1 MVQVTS
7 KHWVLEPCT
16 LLNAS
21 PDFVNLGTTFK
32 SSKRQNSLD
41 RFTIL
46 VSHEQKDLHDMT

>member
-7 KHWVLEPCT
+7 KHWALEPCT